1 MNRHGLRTRI
11 LIYSVLPLLLIGLA
25 TISYFLI
32 NNYTRLNNNIIN
44 HGKMILSPLATSLS
58 YAMSQKDE
66 TLAQGLINEFH
77 RLNSRDIIAISVFD
91 SDNNILVTSS
101 VAFEINK
108 FRLDPLKNEYIY
120 EAESVQ
126 FTDNGII
133 MRMPIY
139 SYNEAQMLKLYLDK
153 DTVQYS
159 DDSTPQPAYT
169 NSKINYPRHVAGYV
183 CIYLNTQQT
192 VLDMYSSIAIAL
204 IILGLGVLFSL
215 LFGINLNHIIV
226 DPINRLSTTIYEIRE
241 GNVNTKVNGIM
252 HGELERL
259 RNYINSMADSMSE
272 YHNQMQYS
280 IDEATNDLRK
290 TLNLLDEQNKE
301 LDSALY
307 QANEASKIKSEF
319 LANMSHELRTPLNGI
334 IGFAQQLY
342 KTPLKTNQTDYLQ
355 TIERSAKN
363 LLSIVNNI
371 LDFSKLEA
379 GKLSFE
385 EIPFSLRKACYETVN
400 LLTPTVY
407 QKGIE
412 LTVNIDPDVHDY
424 VIGDPIRVG
433 QILTN
438 LLGNAIKFT
447 KNGNV
452 ALKISRAELQGIP
465 FSKINL
471 SVSVQD
477 TGIGI
482 EPDKQ
487 NVLFKPFTQADS
499 SISRRYG
506 GTGLGLIITSH
517 LIEQM
522 GGKITLHSEPGQ
534 GTTFTF
540 NIILNKGISPVI
552 NIKSPEEKALAHNK
566 VVVIENNT
574 WVRDSIKSLLSEL
587 NMDVITISTTGAIN
601 ALASADNP
609 KYIIIGQPSNFEFN
623 RLLTIFNSINLNQ
636 VTKVIIAV
644 NTMDEKVH
652 RELLNLS
659 PKVAVLVKPL
669 TTAKI
674 VEAMTRTSES
684 TGTKQD
690 DNTADKKTPDTNT
703 NSGSTPALENRNT
716 GHETS
721 DRKDNAP
728 EVGNLIPASILAV
741 DDNPINLSLIKA
753 LLKDIVT
760 DVYTA
765 IDGNDAIEK
774 CMHTEFDLIFMDI
787 QMPIMDGVTTMKN
800 IKKTPTNKDTPV
812 VAVTALVVKEE
823 QERFIREGM
832 ADYMA
837 KPLDEKILLD
847 MIHKYC
853 GSKAVSL
860 QITSASQTGGDNTGT
875 EKINSVQEDNKKTT
889 DDKKKKHKRIKVID
903 SRKNDDNS
911 RKTDASGKS
920 EQNAP
925 KTAQNNTTR
934 NTTQS
939 GSLKSTASSVDSRT
953 GAGTAG
959 SSVKKS
965 APEGAKSI
973 SNSAQSG
980 SQNSNVLWTVD
991 DALKMAA
998 GKQPLAVEMLEGLY
1012 ASIPEFEKNYQKL
1025 KDKNTP
1031 DLARVIHKFAG
1042 SAVYCGMPK
1051 VKALCNTIESMLK
1064 EGTDVSDIEPEML
1077 ELEDML
1083 NIIKANKNNWLN
1095 SLKSQKK

>member
-1 MNRHGLRTRI
+1 
-11 LIYSVLPLLLIGLA
+11 
-25 TISYFLI
+25 
-32 NNYTRLNNNIIN
+32 
-44 HGKMILSPLATSLS
+44 
-58 YAMSQKDE
+58 
-66 TLAQGLINEFH
+66 
-77 RLNSRDIIAISVFD
+77 
-91 SDNNILVTSS
+91 
-101 VAFEINK
+101 
-108 FRLDPLKNEYIY
+108 
-120 EAESVQ
+120 
-126 FTDNGII
+126 
-133 MRMPIY
+133 
-139 SYNEAQMLKLYLDK
+139 
-153 DTVQYS
+153 
-159 DDSTPQPAYT
+159 
-169 NSKINYPRHVAGYV
+169 
-183 CIYLNTQQT
+183 
-192 VLDMYSSIAIAL
+192 
-204 IILGLGVLFSL
+204 
-215 LFGINLNHIIV
+215 
-226 DPINRLSTTIYEIRE
+226 
-241 GNVNTKVNGIM
+241 
-252 HGELERL
+252 
-259 RNYINSMADSMSE
+259 
-272 YHNQMQYS
+272 
-280 IDEATNDLRK
+280 
-290 TLNLLDEQNKE
+290 
-301 LDSALY
+301 
-307 QANEASKIKSEF
+307 
-319 LANMSHELRTPLNGI
+319 
-334 IGFAQQLY
+334 
-342 KTPLKTNQTDYLQ
+342 
-355 TIERSAKN
+355 
-363 LLSIVNNI
+363 
-371 LDFSKLEA
+371 
-379 GKLSFE
+379 
-385 EIPFSLRKACYETVN
+385 
-400 LLTPTVY
+400 
-407 QKGIE
+407 
-412 LTVNIDPDVHDY
+412 
-424 VIGDPIRVG
+424 
-433 QILTN
+433 
-438 LLGNAIKFT
+438 
-447 KNGNV
+447 
-452 ALKISRAELQGIP
+452 
-465 FSKINL
+465 
-471 SVSVQD
+471 
-477 TGIGI
+477 
-482 EPDKQ
+482 
-487 NVLFKPFTQADS
+487 
-499 SISRRYG
+499 
-506 GTGLGLIITSH
+506 
-517 LIEQM
+517 
-522 GGKITLHSEPGQ
+522 
-534 GTTFTF
+534 
-540 NIILNKGISPVI
+540 
-552 NIKSPEEKALAHNK
+552 
-566 VVVIENNT
+566 
-574 WVRDSIKSLLSEL
+574 
-587 NMDVITISTTGAIN
+587 MDVITISTTGAIN

-703 NSGSTPALENRNT
+703 NSGSTPALEDRNT

-934 NTTQS
+934 NTAQS

-953 GAGTAG
+953 GTDTAG

-965 APEGAKSI
+965 APEGVKSI